1 VFQSLVHTV
10 GAPATMAS
18 SLNRY
23 HTKRNRS
30 EYAGLVTAT
39 DAEAKDILALATDLE
54 ALVLGWLKQN
64 RPELLA

>member
-1 VFQSLVHTV
+1 
-10 GAPATMAS
+10 MAS